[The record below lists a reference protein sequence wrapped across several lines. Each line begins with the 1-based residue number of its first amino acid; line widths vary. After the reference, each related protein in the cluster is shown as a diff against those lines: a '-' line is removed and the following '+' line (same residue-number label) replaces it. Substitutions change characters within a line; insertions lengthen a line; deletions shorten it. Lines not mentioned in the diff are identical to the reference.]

1 MLDSIKEVDELNL
14 KKGEMYKIAKKR
26 AEMNVRDLSDL
37 LNRIPFGL
45 NADDILNK
53 ARATKIIDDF
63 NHLNTLSPQT
73 VKISTLIDNYNE
85 IATSSYQLLDKLRI
99 KERAS
104 NIVREALE
112 ATKSKNTD
120 QIDERRNNNIF
131 EGQDFQNF
139 DSTDEYQVEIDRLR
153 AEIDKVFPG
162 DDRNHKTR

>member
-85 IATSSYQLLDKLRI
+85 IATSSYQLIDKFRI

-104 NIVREALE
+104 NIARESLE
-112 ATKSKNTD
+112 AAKSNNID
-120 QIDERRNNNIF
+120 QIDERRNNIIEREN
-131 EGQDFQNF
+131 FQNF
-139 DSTDEYQVEIDRLR
+139 NSTDEYQAEIDRLR
-153 AEIDKVFPG
+153 AEIDKVFPD